1 VVGCCGHLGRE
12 EGRVESQGGRGEDG
26 MGAGSAWRA
35 AGWFGMDRRCAFAWW
50 MMGGAARYAR
60 SGSRPEDVSGLRQ
73 KN

>member
-1 VVGCCGHLGRE
+1 
-12 EGRVESQGGRGEDG
+12 